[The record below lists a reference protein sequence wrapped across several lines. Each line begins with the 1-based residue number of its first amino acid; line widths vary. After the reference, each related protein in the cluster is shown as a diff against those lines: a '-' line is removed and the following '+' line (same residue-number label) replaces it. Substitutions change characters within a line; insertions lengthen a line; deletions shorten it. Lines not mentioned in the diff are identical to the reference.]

1 MIFVKKSSPYIT
13 RKADVKT
20 MMLDVLIAL
29 LPTLIFAFVVY
40 QLNALY
46 IFLISIF
53 TMILSE
59 FVFVGVTHIMP
70 YDGNKHSF
78 KEKFKYAYKNYN
90 INNVLGPLVS
100 GVIYTLIMPA
110 GAPLYA
116 VFVGA
121 LFGIVVGKLV
131 FGGLGHNIFN
141 PAAAG
146 MLFAKLCFSSQY
158 NNNIES
164 FYFTIPGLSSGGS
177 SGDIAVGGTALGNLT
192 NGYEHIYDYSL
203 LDMFLGKMPG
213 TLGEA
218 FTITILIGAIYLVI
232 RRSADFRIMLTY
244 IVSFALMMLFA
255 GICINSL
262 NNKIGIFDFLGFEL
276 LAGGLFFGAVFMLT
290 DPVTSPINLPGR
302 MLYAIIAAIITVY
315 IRLFG
320 SYPEGVG
327 FSILIANMMVP
338 VIEYPKWSNPK
349 FTIKNVSLMVGLFV
363 VFTSIMVLVIMF
375 GDKIAL

>member
-1 MIFVKKSSPYIT
+1 MTFIKKTSPYLV
-13 RKADVKT
+13 RKSDVKS

-46 IFLISIF
+46 IFLISNF
-53 TMILSE
+53 TMIASE
-59 FVFVGVTHIMP
+59 FVYVGIVNKRP
-70 YDGNKHSF
+70 YDGNKYTF
-78 KEKFKYAYKNYN
+78 KEQFKYAYKNFT
-90 INNVLGPLVS
+90 INNILGPVVS
-100 GVIYTLIMPA
+100 ATIYTLIMPA

-146 MLFAKLCFSSQY
+146 MVFSKLCFGSQY
-158 NNNIES
+158 NNNIET
-164 FYFTIPGLSSGGS
+164 FYFDLPLTSGGS
-177 SGDIAVGGTALGNLT
+177 GDVSTGGTALGNLSSSYT
-192 NGYEHIYDYSL
+192 HIYDYSL

-218 FTITILIGAIYLVI
+218 FTITILIGAIYLIV
-232 RRSADFRIMLTY
+232 RRSADIRIMLSYLLTF
-244 IVSFALMMLFA
+244 ILMMLFA

-262 NNKIGIFDFLGFEL
+262 NNSIGIFDFVGFEL
-276 LAGGLFFGAVFMLT
+276 LAGGLFFGAAFMLT

-302 MLYAIIAAIITVY
+302 ILFGVIAAIITVF

-320 SYPEGVG
+320 AYPEGVG
-327 FSILIANMMVP
+327 FSILIANMLVP
-338 VIEYPKWSNPK
+338 LIEYPKWSNPR
-349 FTIKNVSLMVGLFV
+349 FTYKNIILIASLIII
-363 VFTSIMVLVIMF
+363 FTVIMVLVILY
-375 GDKIAL
+375 GDKISL